1 MLRAVSRPSSRRSSV
16 FEPPTVALDEI
27 DSVHMIGV
35 GGSGMSGLAKLLA
48 QRGVRVTGSDVKP
61 SSVID
66 ALSGVGVET
75 WIGHRPDRMTDV
87 DIVVASSAVPDHDP
101 ELEAARHAG
110 VATARRPA
118 LLRGVTA
125 AYPTVGLSGTH
136 GKTSSTAM
144 AVAALRACGRDPS
157 FIVGGE
163 IADLNTGA
171 HLGDPD
177 LLILEADEAFGT
189 FRLLEL
195 DGLGVTNIEADHLD
209 YYRTVTALEE
219 AFAQVSSRV
228 DGPVVGC
235 IDDPGVRRLAERSAV
250 TGYGTSDDAAWRI
263 DDVALDAE
271 PSFSL
276 TGHGRTRRVRL
287 KQPGMHVIRNAAGVL
302 ALLGELGFDLDCAI
316 EGVATSGGVRRRF
329 EVKMVIGGVSIID
342 DYAHHPTEVRSTIA
356 AARTMTAGRLWVVF
370 QPHRYTRTAALAPAF
385 GAPLAEAD
393 RIIVTDVYSAGE
405 RPQPGVTGRLVD
417 EAVRASGGHVTYIER
432 LSDVPDHLAGGLES
446 GDTVILMGAGDV
458 ASMWDRI
465 AEQIGDGS

>member
-1 MLRAVSRPSSRRSSV
+1 V
-16 FEPPTVALDEI
+16 FEPPTVVLDEI
-27 DSVHMIGV
+27 DSIHMIGV

-48 QRGVRVTGSDVKP
+48 QRGIRVTGSDVKP
-61 SSVID
+61 SPVID

-75 WIGHRPDRMTDV
+75 WIGHRPDRVTDV
-87 DIVVASSAVPDHDP
+87 DVVVASSAVPDHDP
-101 ELEAARHAG
+101 ELAAARNAG

-118 LLRGVTA
+118 LLRGVTT
-125 AYPTVGLSGTH
+125 AYPTIGFSGTH
-136 GKTSSTAM
+136 GKTSSTTM
-144 AVAALRACGRDPS
+144 AVAAQRACGSDPS

-219 AFAQVSSRV
+219 AFAQVASRV

-235 IDDPGVRRLAERSAV
+235 IDDPGVRRLAERATV
-250 TGYGTSDDAAWRI
+250 IGYGTSDDAAWKI
-263 DDVALDAE
+263 GEIALDAE

-276 TGHGRTRRVRL
+276 TGHGRTRQVQL

-316 EGVATSGGVRRRF
+316 EGLETSGGVRGRF
-329 EVKMVIGGVSIID
+329 EVKMVIDGVSIID

-356 AARTMTAGRLWVVF
+356 AARTMTTGRLWIVF

-393 RIIVTDVYSAGE
+393 RIIVTDIYSAGE

-417 EAVRASGGHVTYIER
+417 EAVRASGGHATYIE
-432 LSDVPDHLAGGLES
+432 HLADVTDYLAGELES

-458 ASMWDRI
+458 ASIWDRV
-465 AEQIGDGS
+465 ADRIGDGL

>member
-1 MLRAVSRPSSRRSSV
+1 M
-16 FEPPTVALDEI
+16 FDPPTVELDEI

-48 QRGVRVTGSDVKP
+48 QRGIRVTGSDVKP
-61 SSVID
+61 SAVID
-66 ALSGVGVET
+66 SLAGVGVET
-75 WIGHRPDRMTDV
+75 WIGHRPDRINDV
-87 DIVVASSAVPDHDP
+87 DVVVASSAVPDQDP
-101 ELEAARHAG
+101 ELEAARGAG

-118 LLRGVTA
+118 LLRGVTT
-125 AYPTVGLSGTH
+125 AYRTIGFSGTH

-144 AVAALRACGRDPS
+144 AVAALRACGKDPS

-195 DGLGVTNIEADHLD
+195 AGLTVTNIEADHLD

-219 AFAQVSSRV
+219 AFAQVSNRV

-235 IDDPGVRRLAERSAV
+235 VDDPGVRRLAERSTV
-250 TGYGTSDDAAWRI
+250 IGYGTSSDAAWRI
-263 DDVALDAE
+263 GDVTLDAE

-287 KQPGMHVIRNAAGVL
+287 TQPGIHVVRNAAGVL
-302 ALLGELGFDLDCAI
+302 SLFGELGFDLDCAI
-316 EGVATSGGVRRRF
+316 AGLETSSGVRRRF
-329 EVKMVIGGVSIID
+329 ELKALIEGVSIID
-342 DYAHHPTEVRSTIA
+342 DYAHHPTEVRATVA
-356 AARTMTAGRLWVVF
+356 AARTMTPGRLWVVF

-385 GAPLAEAD
+385 GSPLAEAD
-393 RIIVTDVYSAGE
+393 RTIVTDVYSAGE
-405 RPQPGVTGRLVD
+405 RPQPGVTGRLVA
-417 EAVRASGGHVTYIER
+417 EAVRASGGDTTYIEH
-432 LSDVPDHLAGGLES
+432 LSDVPERLAGQLES

-458 ASMWDRI
+458 TTIWDQIADRI
-465 AEQIGDGS
+465 GAGS

>member
-1 MLRAVSRPSSRRSSV
+1 V
-16 FEPPTVALDEI
+16 FDPPTVELDEI

-48 QRGVRVTGSDVKP
+48 QRGIRVTGSDVKP
-61 SSVID
+61 SAVID
-66 ALSGVGVET
+66 SLAGVGVET
-75 WIGHRPDRMTDV
+75 WIGHRPDRINDV
-87 DIVVASSAVPDHDP
+87 DVVVASSAVPDQDP
-101 ELEAARHAG
+101 ELEAARGAG

-118 LLRGVTA
+118 LLRGVTT
-125 AYPTVGLSGTH
+125 AYRTIGFSGTH

-144 AVAALRACGRDPS
+144 AVAALRACGKDPS

-195 DGLGVTNIEADHLD
+195 AGLTVTNIEADHLD

-219 AFAQVSSRV
+219 AFAQVSNRV

-235 IDDPGVRRLAERSAV
+235 IDDPGVRRLAERSTV
-250 TGYGTSDDAAWRI
+250 IGYGTSSDAAWRI
-263 DDVALDAE
+263 GDVTLDAE

-287 KQPGMHVIRNAAGVL
+287 TQPGIHVVRNAAGVL
-302 ALLGELGFDLDCAI
+302 SLFGELGFDLDCAI
-316 EGVATSGGVRRRF
+316 AGLETSSGVRRRF
-329 EVKMVIGGVSIID
+329 ELKALIEGVSIID
-342 DYAHHPTEVRSTIA
+342 DYAHHPTEVRATVA
-356 AARTMTAGRLWVVF
+356 AARTMTPGRLWVVF

-385 GAPLAEAD
+385 GSPLAEAD
-393 RIIVTDVYSAGE
+393 RTIVTDVYSAGE
-405 RPQPGVTGRLVD
+405 RPQPGVTGRLVA
-417 EAVRASGGHVTYIER
+417 EAVRASGGDTTYIEH
-432 LSDVPDHLAGGLES
+432 LSDVPERLAGQLES

-458 ASMWDRI
+458 TTIWDQIADRI
-465 AEQIGDGS
+465 GAGS